1 MISKCANPACSA
13 HFLYLHQGR
22 VFRIM
27 RDADPRREAQMGLD
41 LANNGHAR
49 VEFFWLCENCSRTL
63 TIRYRKESG
72 IIVQPLFAALRAA
85 S

>member
-13 HFLYLHQGR
+13 HFLYLHRGR

-27 RDADPRREAQMGLD
+27 RAADCEPALQPGADSD
-41 LANNGHAR
+41 LKKYPQ
-49 VEFFWLCENCSRTL
+49 VEFFWLCERCSEVL
-63 TIRYRKESG
+63 TVRYKKESG
-72 IIVQPLFAALRAA
+72 VIVQPLRAALRAA